1 MNPKQKGKPMID
13 IDKLTLGEVKQI
25 AAAAGC
31 NTRAKVEA
39 TPLPFAVGDAILI
52 RTVTMIDV
60 GRVKSIGALRGAP
73 FVVLEDG
80 GWIADTGR
88 FSSTLETGS
97 LSEFERCNLP
107 WFLVWLGSGVDTFP
121 WPHPLPKATK

>member
-1 MNPKQKGKPMID
+1 MID
-13 IDKLTLGEVKQI
+13 IDKLTVAEIKEI
-25 AAAAGC
+25 SSIAAGC
-31 NTRAKVEA
+31 CKPKEA
-39 TPLPFAVGDAILI
+39 NKTPKTPLPFKIGDAILI

-60 GRVKSIGALRGAP
+60 GRVKAIGALRGAP

-88 FSSTLETGS
+88 FSVTLETGS

-121 WPHPLPKATK
+121 WPHPLPKVTK

>member
-1 MNPKQKGKPMID
+1 MID
-13 IDKLTLGEVKQI
+13 IDKLTVAEVKEI
-25 AAAAGC
+25 SRLAGGC
-31 NTRAKVEA
+31 KPKEA
-39 TPLPFAVGDAILI
+39 EANKTPLPFKIGDAILI

-60 GRVKSIGALRGAP
+60 GRVKAIGALRGAP

-88 FSSTLETGS
+88 FSATLATGS

-121 WPHPLPKATK
+121 WPHPLPKVTK

>member
-1 MNPKQKGKPMID
+1 MID
-13 IDKLTLGEVKQI
+13 IDKLTVAEIKEI
-25 AAAAGC
+25 SRIAGC
-31 NTRAKVEA
+31 CKPKEA
-39 TPLPFAVGDAILI
+39 EANKTPLPFKIGDAILI

-60 GRVKSIGALRGAP
+60 GRVKAIGALRGAP

-88 FSSTLETGS
+88 FSATLETGS

-121 WPHPLPKATK
+121 WPHALPKATK